1 MKLNQTYMSN
11 NNSYDTNDPVYIVV
25 HNTDNYAAS
34 ADSKRHA
41 MAQSAGNIKGAS
53 AHVYVDDVEAY
64 QATPFNRGC
73 WHVGV
78 NYGKNNLFGKCHN
91 RNSIGI
97 EICCNA
103 GYDYEKAFNNAV
115 EVVKDLMKKYN
126 IPAERVVQHYDVCT
140 KNCPSEIRKKG
151 DWVRFKNLISGIKTD
166 PVYVNDTVHIDTLY
180 RVRKSWL
187 DANSQKG
194 AYKTLSNAKETADK
208 YPGWSVYD
216 WNGVVIYTSKA
227 KKDYLEKGDSGTE
240 VKDMQ
245 QKLILCGYSCG
256 SSGADGDFG
265 KNTLIAVETFQA
277 ENGIRVT
284 GIYDAET
291 EIALK
296 EFERV
301 VGVYKRRAGKG
312 ASI

>member
-25 HNTDNYAAS
+25 HNTDNYAS
-34 ADSKRHA
+34 AADAKRHA

-53 AHVYVDDVEAY
+53 AHVYVDDTEAY

-91 RNSIGI
+91 RNSIGV

-103 GYDYEKAFNNAV
+103 GYDYEKAFMNAV

-140 KNCPSEIRKKG
+140 KNCPSEIRKKN
-151 DWVRFKNLISGIKTD
+151 DWDRFKKLITGVNVE
-166 PVYVNDTVHIDTLY
+166 PVEVKQEIQVDHLY

-187 DANSQKG
+187 ESNTQKG
-194 AYKTLSNAKETADK
+194 AYKTLSNAKEKADEF
-208 YPGWSVYD
+208 PGWSVYD
-216 WNGVVIYTSKA
+216 WNGAVIYTSKVE
-227 KKDYLEKGDSGTE
+227 KDYLEKGDSGTE

-245 QKLILCGYSCG
+245 QKLIFCGYSCG
-256 SSGADGDFG
+256 SSGSDGDFG
-265 KNTLIAVETFQA
+265 KNTLTALELFQGDF
-277 ENGIRVT
+277 NIPLT
-284 GIYDAET
+284 GIYDEKT
-291 EIALK
+291 K
-296 EFERV
+296 EKIES
-301 VGVYKRRAGKG
+301 VYKVIEIYKKRKA
-312 ASI
+312 